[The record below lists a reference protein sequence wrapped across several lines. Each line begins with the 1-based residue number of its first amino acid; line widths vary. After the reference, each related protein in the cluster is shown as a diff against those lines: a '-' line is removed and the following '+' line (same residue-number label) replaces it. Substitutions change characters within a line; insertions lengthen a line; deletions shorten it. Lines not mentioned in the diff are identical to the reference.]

1 MWYKTQNHLE
11 RNELVRLLIIG
22 GLSLWLVNAAVAQ
35 TPLESCEDIPALAAD
50 VMTSRQVSYDI
61 MLMLNR
67 FTDVYADRTD
77 LLSWAQAMIDMAYAQ
92 PIAADRVRQ
101 VEEFKALWSERCA
114 NNIK

>member
-1 MWYKTQNHLE
+1 M
-11 RNELVRLLIIG
+11 RLIIAATV
-22 GLSLWLVNAAVAQ
+22 SMWMVNSAVAQ
-35 TPLESCEDIPALAAD
+35 VPLESCEDIPSLAAD

-92 PIAADRVRQ
+92 PIASDRVQQ
-101 VEEFKALWSERCA
+101 VDEFKALWSERCA
-114 NNIK
+114 NRVK